1 MRVLVT
7 GGTGFLGSHTVAA
20 LARAGH
26 DVKLLVRSPD
36 RIEPAL
42 GPLGV
47 GPVDHVVGDITDAAC
62 VERAL
67 LGCEAVVH
75 AAAVFTLDRSRDAEV
90 ARVNLT
96 GAKNVLG
103 AAHRLGLDPIVFVS
117 SLSALFPPDGPL
129 LTADTEVKDP
139 TNPYA
144 RSKAQCE
151 RYARELQARG
161 APVVCTY
168 PGSVWGPH
176 DPHRGEGVAVVT
188 QFMKLGFAPASR
200 EGGLPVVDVRDVADI
215 HVAALQPGCGPR
227 RFTAGGHLVGM
238 GALFEM
244 FSLLT
249 GRRFVTIPTHARL
262 LRGLGR
268 GIDWLHRLTGVSL
281 LLTYEA
287 MHTLTRMV
295 PCDDAPTVRE
305 LNVSFRSLE
314 ETVRDTL
321 IWMYEAGLLAEKHV
335 GTLGGFAADGAG
347 APPRGRQVL

>member
-20 LARAGH
+20 LAKAGH
-26 DVKLLVRSPD
+26 DIKLLVRSPD

-47 GPVDHVVGDITDAAC
+47 GPVDFVVGDITDTRC
-62 VERAL
+62 VEDAL
-67 LGCEAVVH
+67 EGCDAVVH
-75 AAAVFTLDRSRDAEV
+75 AAAVFTLDRNRDAEV
-90 ARVNLT
+90 DRVNLT

-129 LTADTEVKDP
+129 LNANSTVTNP

-151 RYARELQARG
+151 RFARELQAQG

-168 PGSVWGPH
+168 PGSVWGPF
-176 DPHRGEGVAVVT
+176 DPHRGEAVSVVT
-188 QFMKLGFAPASR
+188 QFMKLGFAPTSR
-200 EGGLPVVDVRDVADI
+200 EGGLPVVDVRDLADI
-215 HVAALQPGCGPR
+215 HVEVMEAGRGPR
-227 RFTAGGHLVGM
+227 RFTAGGHLVNIGV
-238 GALFEM
+238 LFEM
-244 FSLLT
+244 FSDLT
-249 GRRFVTIPTHARL
+249 GRRFLTIPTHGRL

-268 GIDWLHRLTGVSL
+268 GVDWLHRLTGVSL

-287 MHTLTRMV
+287 MHTLPRMV
-295 PCDDAPTVRE
+295 PSDDTPTERE
-305 LNVSFRSLE
+305 LDVSFRSLE

-321 IWMYEAGLLAEKHV
+321 IWMYDAGLLEKKHV
-335 GTLGGFAADGAG
+335 GKIAN
-347 APPRGRQVL
+347 